1 MAFNVQ
7 RALDDG
13 YTQQQIDAYLA
24 SQNLESTKE
33 VDTEETIFNPNPTE
47 EDMLMLKGLQGKLKN
62 SIFYYSENIQDWEK
76 HTTTIDLPQP
86 VLEHQ
91 EYLDT
96 GTSAEEDE

>member
-1 MAFNVQ
+1 MIPNDTDSDNRILKYKRMIRKSAIN
-7 RALDDG
+7 
-13 YTQQQIDAYLA
+13 ILA
-24 SQNLESTKE
+24 WLEN
-33 VDTEETIFNPNPTE
+33 NPNPTE

-86 VLEHQ
+86 VSEHQ